1 MDPVLF
7 AFLVTLAAG
16 LCTGIGSAIAFF
28 TGHTNRAFLSV
39 ALGFSAG
46 VMIYV
51 SFVEILPK
59 ATDALFEQNGSQLR
73 SIVIATIG
81 FFAGML
87 MIAIIDKLIPRFAN
101 PHEGLSV
108 ELMENPAEREEI
120 ERRINLRRTGVF
132 VALAVG
138 IHNFPEGLAT
148 FLVLLEQP
156 AVGIAIAVAIAIHN
170 IPEGIA
176 ISVPIYHSTGKRAK
190 AFAYSFASGLAEPAG
205 ALIGYLILRPF
216 IDGTTFGLI
225 FAGVAG
231 VMVFISL
238 DELLPAAREYGRP
251 HVVIYGVIAGMI
263 VMAASLVLFQL

>member
-138 IHNFPEGLAT
+138 DRK
-148 FLVLLEQP
+148 
-156 AVGIAIAVAIAIHN
+156 
-170 IPEGIA
+170 
-176 ISVPIYHSTGKRAK
+176 SV
-190 AFAYSFASGLAEPAG
+190 
-205 ALIGYLILRPF
+205 
-216 IDGTTFGLI
+216 
-225 FAGVAG
+225 V
-231 VMVFISL
+231 
-238 DELLPAAREYGRP
+238 
-251 HVVIYGVIAGMI
+251 
-263 VMAASLVLFQL
+263 